1 MGRDRLPGG
10 LGSTQPIPQVMRL
23 RPAHAP
29 TAPHPR
35 WWPARPIIFSL
46 SYNIWPQK
54 LQPRRPQPRRSDGR
68 RRGHWACLET
78 WLGVAL
84 PHWEKEHFLA
94 GWGDAPNPGG
104 VPAQGAGR
112 PGQRWADTQGN
123 QPSGTGRLGAR
134 CCDLIRLLSW
144 ADKLPIKACLE
155 DAAEWGLAEHPAVGR
170 GRTPLNPGSS
180 SLV

>member
-1 MGRDRLPGG
+1 MPPPHPTPDGGQPAPLFLACPITSGPRNSNQDVRSPGG
-10 LGSTQPIPQVMRL
+10 
-23 RPAHAP
+23 
-29 TAPHPR
+29 
-35 WWPARPIIFSL
+35 
-46 SYNIWPQK
+46 
-54 LQPRRPQPRRSDGR
+54 SDGR

-134 CCDLIRLLSW
+134 GCDLIRLLSW

-180 SLV
+180 SPV